1 MAALNQTSNVT
12 HRLIILLPCL
22 GAPLQLRPVPQ
33 ATIRHATPQPAGWEN
48 TMQCNVNDD
57 GFMIISADKALI
69 AAMGTPEPPP
79 AEPPLAGQAIKGTF
93 AVDMTIDAI
102 VK

>member
-1 MAALNQTSNVT
+1 
-12 HRLIILLPCL
+12 
-22 GAPLQLRPVPQ
+22 
-33 ATIRHATPQPAGWEN
+33 
-48 TMQCNVNDD
+48 MQCNVNDD